1 MDDIEQGQ
9 KKRRW
14 RREDETVSEAIYED
28 YYSYLYF
35 NQNTTVTMCSLI
47 VGTPGLAKSNLMAR
61 LKEIPGFNFMNI
73 NPTSI
78 FASGGESAANL
89 KKIFEEAS
97 NDGPTILVIDEIDSL
112 VSRHTES
119 HQSIV
124 GMQIKCLLL
133 DYIDGLSMLP
143 GIFVIATTNHPESLD
158 TAFLDR
164 CTKITKMSL
173 PNDEFKFMKN
183 YLAAENIEHN
193 ITKQEFLNFQTTMK
207 SYRILDNLLTL
218 AKWLVALA
226 FVGLILFFIIL
237 ILKAQGRLPF

>member
-47 VGTPGLAKSNLMAR
+47 VGTPGLGKSNLMAR
-61 LKEIPGFNFMNI
+61 LKEIPGFNFIMI

-119 HQSIV
+119 HQSVV
-124 GMQIKCLLL
+124 GMQIRSLLL

-173 PNDEFKFMKN
+173 PNDDFQFVNN

-193 ITKQEFLNFQTTMK
+193 MK

>member
-1 MDDIEQGQ
+1 MDDIEQGE

-14 RREDETVSEAIYED
+14 RREDETEIEAIYED
-28 YYSYLYF
+28 YRSYFYF
-35 NQNTTVTMCSLI
+35 NQNTTVTKCSLI
-47 VGTPGLAKSNLMAR
+47 VGTPGLGKSNLMER
-61 LKEIPGFNFMNI
+61 LKEIPGFNFIMI

-164 CTKITKMSL
+164 CTKITKMNL
-173 PNDEFKFMKN
+173 PNDDFQFVNN

-193 ITKQEFLNFQTTMK
+193 MK
-207 SYRILDNLLTL
+207 SYRILDNLFTL